1 MIRLKKTSKAFIAVI
16 LIGYI
21 IVLIGVSSIGYLV
34 FAGLENEALL
44 DKEFEEL
51 DYLINNYDL
60 DNNNIDR
67 KLNSYVTED
76 DYLVVERAIKNY
88 WKEVVKNCRRLDDI
102 YENYELYLVLSFSN
116 FYIDAPNFTSSL
128 NIIDASIANLEEV
141 KNNLLYLYDKD
152 TIISYIENYNLD
164 QYFIDYYKDLMIDE
178 EVLKTSIKEI
188 ENSINYST
196 SALQIYDELFLL
208 LQKNQH
214 LWYLGDDGYI
224 YFDDDNLLNEYNRL
238 IYLIENI
245 DFSNTNIEQ
254 NI

>member
-76 DYLVVERAIKNY
+76 DYLVVELDIKN
-88 WKEVVKNCRRLDDI
+88 
-102 YENYELYLVLSFSN
+102 
-116 FYIDAPNFTSSL
+116 
-128 NIIDASIANLEEV
+128 
-141 KNNLLYLYDKD
+141 
-152 TIISYIENYNLD
+152 
-164 QYFIDYYKDLMIDE
+164 
-178 EVLKTSIKEI
+178 
-188 ENSINYST
+188 
-196 SALQIYDELFLL
+196 
-208 LQKNQH
+208 
-214 LWYLGDDGYI
+214 
-224 YFDDDNLLNEYNRL
+224 
-238 IYLIENI
+238 
-245 DFSNTNIEQ
+245 
-254 NI
+254 